1 MLVGL
6 YRTRRPE
13 RKRVGLHQTDFGRK
27 PDQSLGI
34 SHLDARKK
42 LDHAASSESGAKNDI
57 GTDVIKRKVMPLLS
71 RLFPVQKPH
80 AGCQFM
86 RLYQQEATEEIEV
99 AEKTKTWL
107 TASLVS
113 VRGSF
118 YEFLDFMPLIFGA
131 AILPMRK

>member
-1 MLVGL
+1 MVVVSRWAHPYRQRQLYSAAMLMWSVNQ
-6 YRTRRPE
+6 Y
-13 RKRVGLHQTDFGRK
+13 QTGVA
-27 PDQSLGI
+27 GC
-34 SHLDARKK
+34 
-42 LDHAASSESGAKNDI
+42 AKNDI

-99 AEKTKTWL
+99 AGKTKTWL

>member
-1 MLVGL
+1 
-6 YRTRRPE
+6 
-13 RKRVGLHQTDFGRK
+13 
-27 PDQSLGI
+27 
-34 SHLDARKK
+34 
-42 LDHAASSESGAKNDI
+42 
-57 GTDVIKRKVMPLLS
+57 
-71 RLFPVQKPH
+71 
-80 AGCQFM
+80 M

-107 TASLVS
+107 TASSLS